1 MGMMIY
7 SNTYEEV
14 KYAETKELKYK
25 AHVTV
30 IVEPAEHFAT

>member
-1 MGMMIY
+1 MF
-7 SNTYEEV
+7 TYKEV

-25 AHVTV
+25 AHVTI